1 MVRAF
6 SLTSRDCPQPISRGN
21 APSSIRKAYAMN
33 ADAKFISALGAICAF
48 LAVAL
53 GAFGAHALSERL
65 APDMLAI
72 YRTAV
77 EYQFWHALGLVAV
90 GIILQFSPETQ
101 LLKWSGWTMLAG
113 ILLFSGSLYALA
125 LTEIRILGAI
135 TPVGGLCF
143 LAAWALLAVGVVKS

>member
-1 MVRAF
+1 
-6 SLTSRDCPQPISRGN
+6 
-21 APSSIRKAYAMN
+21 MN

-53 GAFGAHALSERL
+53 GAFGAHALRERL
-65 APDMLAI
+65 APDMLTV

-90 GIILQFSPETQ
+90 GIILQLSPETQ

-113 ILLFSGSLYALA
+113 IILFSGSLYALA

-135 TPVGGLCF
+135 TPIGGLCF
-143 LAAWALLAVGVVKS
+143 LAAWALLAVGLLKS

>member
-1 MVRAF
+1 
-6 SLTSRDCPQPISRGN
+6 
-21 APSSIRKAYAMN
+21 MN

-53 GAFGAHALSERL
+53 GAFGAHALRERL
-65 APDMLAI
+65 APDMLAV

-77 EYQFWHALGLVAV
+77 EYQFWHALGLIAV

-113 ILLFSGSLYALA
+113 ILLFCGSLYALA

-143 LAAWALLAVGVVKS
+143 LAAWALLAVGLLKS